1 MARKP
6 ARKKVHLALQGGGA
20 LGAYSWGVLD
30 RILED
35 DRLTLGAISGTSAG
49 AMNGAVLCE
58 GFAEGGED
66 EARAALRRFWEGIA
80 AATAGGALSGSP
92 ISSVFGAFT
101 PRWAQNAFTAP
112 WLMWIDLMSRVASPY
127 DVNPLN
133 LNPLKEV
140 LEGLVDFQ
148 RVRACDALKLF
159 VCATNVE
166 SGRVRV
172 FTNDEMTADH
182 VMASACL
189 PLLFQAVEID
199 GEAYWDGGYVGNPAL
214 FPLFDVASSRD
225 IVIVQINPIERP
237 GVPKT
242 SREIIARMNE
252 VTFNSSLLA
261 ELRAIDF
268 VRRMLDEGKLEE
280 GEYKRLHMHVISDD
294 AALVPLGAGSGLN
307 ASTAFFEQLFAI
319 GRMACDRWLDEHF
332 DDLGARSTVD
342 LRRMFQGEVGPV
354 TAAPAS
360 HRRKR

>member
-1 MARKP
+1 
-6 ARKKVHLALQGGGA
+6 
-20 LGAYSWGVLD
+20 
-30 RILED
+30 
-35 DRLTLGAISGTSAG
+35 
-49 AMNGAVLCE
+49 LCE
-58 GFAEGGED
+58 GFAEGGET
-66 EARAALRRFWEGIA
+66 EARAALRRFWQGIA
-80 AATAGGALSGSP
+80 ASAAGGALNGSP

-112 WLMWIDLMSRVASPY
+112 WLMWLDLMTRVASPY
-127 DVNPLN
+127 DINPLN

-140 LEGLVDFQ
+140 LEGLVDFE

-172 FTNDEMTADH
+172 FTNKEMTANH

-189 PLLFQAVEID
+189 PLLFQAIEIE
-199 GEAYWDGGYVGNPAL
+199 GEAYWDGGFVGNPAL
-214 FPLFDVASSRD
+214 FPLFEMAGSRD

-242 SREIIARMNE
+242 ARDIIARMNE

-280 GEYKRLHMHVISDD
+280 GVYKRLFMHVISDD
-294 AALVPLGAGSGLN
+294 AALVPLGAGASLN
-307 ASTAFFEQLFAI
+307 ASTDFFEQLFAI
-319 GRMACDRWLDEHF
+319 GRMACDRWLDDHF

-342 LRRMFQGEVGPV
+342 LRRMFQGEVGRV
-354 TAAPAS
+354 TAAPAA
-360 HRRKR
+360 HRRKS

>member
-1 MARKP
+1 MARKIS
-6 ARKKVHLALQGGGA
+6 RKKIHLALQGGGA

-35 DRLTLGAISGTSAG
+35 DRITLGAVSGTSAG
-49 AMNGAVLCE
+49 AMNGVVLCE
-58 GFAEGGED
+58 GFAEGGEV
-66 EARAALRRFWEGIA
+66 EARAALRNFWEGIA
-80 AATAGGALSGSP
+80 AASSGGAIGGSP
-92 ISSVFGAFT
+92 IGAIFGTFA

-112 WLMWIDLMSRVASPY
+112 WTMWLDLMTRVASPY
-127 DVNPLN
+127 DINPLN

-140 LEGLVDFQ
+140 LERLVDFE
-148 RVRACDALKLF
+148 RVRRCDSLKVF
-159 VCATNVE
+159 VTATNVE

-199 GEAYWDGGYVGNPAL
+199 GEAYWDGGFVGNPAL
-214 FPLFDVASSRD
+214 FPLFEVQTSRD

-242 SREIIARMNE
+242 SRDIIARMNE

-280 GEYKRLHMHVISDD
+280 GQYKRLHMHVISDD
-294 AALVPLGAGSGLN
+294 AALGPLGAGASLN
-307 ASTAFFEQLFAI
+307 ASADFLEQLFKI
-319 GRMACDRWLDEHF
+319 GRMACDRWLDAHF
-332 DDLGARSTVD
+332 DDLGAKSTVD
-342 LRRMFQGEVGPV
+342 LRRMFQGEVGPIS
-354 TAAPAS
+354 AAPAA
-360 HRRKR
+360 HRRKS